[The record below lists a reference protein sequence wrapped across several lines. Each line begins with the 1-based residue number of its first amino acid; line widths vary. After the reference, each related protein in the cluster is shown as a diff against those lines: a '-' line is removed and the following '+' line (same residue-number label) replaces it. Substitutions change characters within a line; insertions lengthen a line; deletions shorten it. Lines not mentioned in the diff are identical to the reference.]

1 MAMPTTTALAT
12 LDSLRWALTSS
23 VIAHLFLVLGISF
36 VMPKNDR
43 PVFSPPLKIT
53 LVAPNPNQDQPNPSA
68 RTLAQIN
75 SRGEPDSR
83 SQQQQMQLRQ
93 LPGRPHRSQ
102 SQAPL
107 TQVESAYQ
115 THSRP
120 PLPDRQQLTDAI
132 DLAYLDAQQQPR
144 EKFVSSEAQASI
156 FTAYI
161 EKWRLKVETIGNLNY
176 PDAAKQSNLEGAL
189 ILDVTLLSN
198 GNIDAIKLLRSSG
211 HKILDDS
218 ARRIVYLSAPF
229 ATFSREM
236 RQTTDKLHIIR
247 TWRFGKNHVLYSTPV
262 DAIELAD

>member
-1 MAMPTTTALAT
+1 MAMPTTALAT
-12 LDSLRWALTSS
+12 LDSLRWALTTS

-43 PVFSPPLKIT
+43 PAFSPPLKIT
-53 LVAPNPNQDQPNPSA
+53 LVAPNLNQDQPNPNA

-75 SRGEPDSR
+75 SRGEPDSQ
-83 SQQQQMQLRQ
+83 SQQQMQLRQ
-93 LPGRPHRSQ
+93 LPGRPHQ
-102 SQAPL
+102 PQNQASL

-115 THSRP
+115 TPSSQ

-144 EKFVSSEAQASI
+144 EKFVSAEAQASI
-156 FTAYI
+156 FTDYI
-161 EKWRLKVETIGNLNY
+161 EKWRLKVEKTGNLNY
-176 PDAAKQSNLEGAL
+176 PDAAKQSSLEGAL

-229 ATFSREM
+229 ATFNREM

-247 TWRFGKNHVLYSTPV
+247 TWRFGKDHVLYSTPV
-262 DAIELAD
+262 DATELAD